1 VNGGSPG
8 AGSSGAGGAPLVGIA
23 TGAGRGMGKA
33 CAALLAPSVDVLLA
47 VDLDGDAAA
56 ATAKELSGRRAAV
69 EPLAADVS
77 DAGGLAEVAARA
89 AAAGTLRA
97 VAHAAGISPTM
108 ASWER
113 VLTVDL
119 YGTALL
125 VETLRPQ
132 VGPGTAVVCFASMAP
147 LLRSHEGAP
156 EADAA
161 LDEPLDPTLPFRLR
175 AALGPSV
182 EDTGIA
188 YSWAKRGVQRLV
200 AREAAWFGQRGA
212 RICSVS
218 PGIIATPQG
227 KQEAKAHPTMA
238 TLVRRTPLGRE
249 GEASEVA
256 EVVAF
261 LLSDKASFVSG
272 IDVPVDGGVVAAL
285 RTAPG

>member
-1 VNGGSPG
+1 MTT
-8 AGSSGAGGAPLVGIA
+8 VGIA
-23 TGAGRGMGKA
+23 TGAGRGMGQA
-33 CAALLAPSVDVLLA
+33 CAALLADSVDTLLL
-47 VDLDGDAAA
+47 VDIDGDSAAA
-56 ATAKELSGRRAAV
+56 AAKELAGGRAAV
-69 EPLAADVS
+69 EALAADVS
-77 DAGGLAEVAARA
+77 DPGSLAEVAARA
-89 AAAGTLRA
+89 AAVGTLRA

-108 ASWER
+108 STWDR

-132 VGPGTAVVCFASMAP
+132 VGPETAFVCFASMAP
-147 LLRSHEGAP
+147 LLASRDGAP

-161 LDEPLDPTLPFRLR
+161 VDAPLDPAMPSRLR

-200 AREAAWFGQRGA
+200 AREASWFGARGG

-218 PGIIATPQG
+218 PGIIDTPQG
-227 KQEAKAHPTMA
+227 RQEAEAHPTMTA
-238 TLVRRTPLGRE
+238 LVQQTPLGRE
-249 GEASEVA
+249 GTASEVA

-285 RTAPG
+285 RSSGMVSDLG

>member
-1 VNGGSPG
+1 MTTT
-8 AGSSGAGGAPLVGIA
+8 GIA

-33 CAALLAPSVDVLLA
+33 CAALLAGSVDTLLLA
-47 VDLDGDAAA
+47 DIDGDSAA
-56 ATAKELSGRRAAV
+56 ATAKELTGGRAAV
-69 EPLAADVS
+69 EALQADVS
-77 DAGGLAEVAARA
+77 DPDSVAEVAARA

-108 ASWER
+108 STWDR
-113 VLTVDL
+113 ILTVDL

-132 VGPGTAVVCFASMAP
+132 VRQGTAFVCFASMAP
-147 LLRSHEGAP
+147 LLASRDAAP

-161 LDEPLDPTLPFRLR
+161 LDAPLDPSMTTRLR
-175 AALGPSV
+175 AALGPAV
-182 EDTGIA
+182 EDTGNA

-200 AREAAWFGQRGA
+200 AREARWFGQRGA

-227 KQEAKAHPTMA
+227 RQEAEAHPSMA
-238 TLVRRTPLGRE
+238 ALVQRTPLGRE
-249 GEASEVA
+249 GDASEVA

-285 RTAPG
+285 RSAS